1 MTATTSLKPS
11 VTNIS
16 PQEFHQLS
24 NRPLLIDVRSNFEY
38 VRGHAQGAVN
48 ISLPRILM
56 AKNAYLRQFIFP
68 KWFRDLP
75 KDKPIAV
82 ICLTA
87 HRSPIAANFLLKM
100 GFTKVLNV
108 TGGMRQ
114 WWQLDYLNVTSNQPE
129 ESRRK

>member
-16 PQEFHQLS
+16 PQDFHQLS
-24 NRPLLIDVRSNFEY
+24 NSPLLIDVRSQFEY
-38 VRGHAQGAVN
+38 VRGHAKGAIN
-48 ISLPRILM
+48 LSLPRILM
-56 AKNAYLRQFIFP
+56 AQNAYLRQLIVP

-87 HRSPIAANFLLKM
+87 HRSPIAANSLLKM
-100 GFTKVLNV
+100 GFTQVLNV
-108 TGGMRQ
+108 TGGMSQ
-114 WWQLDYLNVTSNQPE
+114 WWQLDYPNVTGNKSE
-129 ESRRK
+129 